1 MFSETTEVVSRMD
14 LFLQLVFLSYF
25 CALRSLWLFSFSLTA
40 DDQIAWGS
48 VGQKRKSTKADKWQ
62 IKSHGVR

>member
-1 MFSETTEVVSRMD
+1 MD
-14 LFLQLVFLSYF
+14 LFLQLDFLSYF

-48 VGQKRKSTKADKWQ
+48 VGQKKFPMKHHHTNKNAEC
-62 IKSHGVR
+62 